1 MQDAY
6 RPALVIA
13 SLGYGSQRPLP
24 FERLLP
30 VVIVANLAAIKAQ
43 TIAETVAPSKG
54 GAFMH
59 SKRLGTLSAAITRRE
74 MLGSGAALVTASAL
88 GTPVWGQEKYPSRE
102 VRVICAFPAGS
113 GADVFARY
121 FAENMRP
128 FLGGTVIVEN
138 KVGAS
143 GNLAINFAAR
153 AKPDGYTILI
163 HAPSAI
169 AANMSL
175 FKDPGYDAAKAF
187 DVLGSVCRLPFTV
200 TVGAKSPHKTLQDLI
215 KTLQQKGDKASYGT
229 TAPTG
234 QVAGALMKDIL
245 KLKMVEV
252 PYRTAADS
260 VNDLESGNIDCMMYD
275 PIFAM
280 PFHRNGKMRVLA
292 LSSKERMT
300 TAPDIPTMN
309 ESGVPG
315 VDVVGWWGV
324 AVPKGVPEPIK
335 AQISKAFIQ
344 MAEKPETKKWLAEF
358 GSDPFIVGPEDA
370 QKLMLQDIKDWG
382 RYVKIA
388 NMEPKG

>member
-1 MQDAY
+1 MTIINRQGGATRRVFIQGSGSAALATAAFGSFPASAQDASKF
-6 RPALVIA
+6 PAREVHVIA
-13 SLGYGSQRPLP
+13 
-24 FERLLP
+24 
-30 VVIVANLAAIKAQ
+30 
-43 TIAETVAPSKG
+43 
-54 GAFMH
+54 
-59 SKRLGTLSAAITRRE
+59 
-74 MLGSGAALVTASAL
+74 
-88 GTPVWGQEKYPSRE
+88 
-102 VRVICAFPAGS
+102 AFPAGS
-113 GADVFARY
+113 GADVFTRY
-121 FAENMRP
+121 FAEGMRQ

-138 KVGAS
+138 RVGAS
-143 GNLAINFAAR
+143 GNLAINYVAR
-153 AKPDGYTILI
+153 AKPDGYTMLI

-175 FKDPGYDAAKAF
+175 FKDAGYDGAKAF
-187 DVLGSVCRLPFTV
+187 DVLASVCRLPFTV
-200 TVGAKSPHKTLQDLI
+200 TVAANSPHKTLQNLI
-215 KTLQQKGDKASYGT
+215 KAVQLKGDKASYGT

-245 KLKMVEV
+245 KLKAVEI

-260 VNDLESGNIDCMMYD
+260 VNDLESGNIDYMMYD

-292 LSSKERMT
+292 FSSKERMI

-335 AQISKAFIQ
+335 DKIGKAFTQ
-344 MAEKPETKKWLAEF
+344 MAELPATHKWLAEF
-358 GSDPFIVGPEDA
+358 GSDPFVIGAEQA
-370 QKLMLQDIKDWG
+370 QKLMIQDIQDWG

-388 NMEPKG
+388 NIEPKG